1 MALPAPSHLEARTD
15 CPGLAEPQA
24 RVLRARLL
32 APISSAT
39 ARKGMTVE
47 AVVTRPLF
55 SIDHRLLIP
64 EGSRLSGDVA
74 EAQPARRLH
83 RNGKLRIAFR
93 QIEPRPGAARR
104 IKGFVTEVEADF
116 NAHLAL
122 DSEGATRATSPKT
135 RLIFPAISVA
145 VAGLSFHQDYNSH
158 GVPELDSGGR
168 AESGAV
174 GLGLIGSL
182 IAQASRPLASTIA
195 IAGAAYSVYA
205 NFIARGNDVVFPLNT
220 PIEVSLAA
228 RQ

>member
-1 MALPAPSHLEARTD
+1 
-15 CPGLAEPQA
+15 
-24 RVLRARLL
+24 
-32 APISSAT
+32 
-39 ARKGMTVE
+39 MTVE

-64 EGSRLSGDVA
+64 EDSRLSGEVA
-74 EAQPARRLH
+74 EAQPGRRVH

-93 QIEPRPGAARR
+93 QIEPRP
-104 IKGFVTEVEADF
+104 
-116 NAHLAL
+116 
-122 DSEGATRATSPKT
+122 GATRATSPKT

-158 GVPELDSGGR
+158 GVPDLDSGGR

-182 IAQASRPLASTIA
+182 IAQASRPLASTRA